1 MSEKINDSLHENQEQ
16 DSAVVNDLDPSTN
29 GPIATTDT
37 DDTQQSES
45 SDSEISDD
53 MSLEPPIGELESI
66 PPPVIEL
73 SFNLRLLAEF
83 DYEMIVK
90 KNKLVRTPA
99 EPNVIQI
106 LEIFMRRFATTQ
118 LCCDNNSE
126 NKHKTRQRNNS
137 STNSNKTFNMTSI
150 YQMYEPTNNKFIV
163 SDPTAILRANTTVP
177 KKS

>member
-16 DSAVVNDLDPSTN
+16 DSTVVNDVDPSTN

-37 DDTQQSES
+37 DDTQQSDS
-45 SDSEISDD
+45 SDSEMSADDD
-53 MSLEPPIGELESI
+53 MSLEPPVGELETI

-150 YQMYEPTNNKFIV
+150 YQMYELSNNTFIV
-163 SDPTAILRANTTVP
+163 LYPTKRC
-177 KKS
+177 S